1 MLFQLWLHIR
11 NTFSFALV
19 FLTIP
24 THFFVSI
31 SLFFQVVRC
40 SKLSCIFLSQIL
52 RQATSP
58 RVLVPFIGEWHIET
72 KIWVLGVL
80 IATEVS
86 LRSDPPRDTAGNYME
101 MH

>member
-11 NTFSFALV
+11 NTFSFVLV

-52 RQATSP
+52 WQATSP

-86 LRSDPPRDTAGNYME
+86 LRSDPPRDTAGSYMA